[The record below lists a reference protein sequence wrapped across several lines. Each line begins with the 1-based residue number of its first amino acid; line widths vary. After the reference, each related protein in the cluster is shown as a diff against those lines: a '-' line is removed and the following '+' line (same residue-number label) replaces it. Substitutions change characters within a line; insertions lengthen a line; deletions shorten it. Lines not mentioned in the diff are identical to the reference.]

1 MKHSTPTFYSGEVR
15 LIGLAFTQKLP
26 MSWQAPNCRIRSDA
40 CHELLQLFE
49 RPLCRLSLRNN
60 RLIRLTR
67 GRVAWG
73 T

>member
-40 CHELLQLFE
+40 CHELLRLFG
-49 RPLCRLSLRNN
+49 RPLCRLREYTASDADDRRRAAN
-60 RLIRLTR
+60 
-67 GRVAWG
+67 W
-73 T
+73 